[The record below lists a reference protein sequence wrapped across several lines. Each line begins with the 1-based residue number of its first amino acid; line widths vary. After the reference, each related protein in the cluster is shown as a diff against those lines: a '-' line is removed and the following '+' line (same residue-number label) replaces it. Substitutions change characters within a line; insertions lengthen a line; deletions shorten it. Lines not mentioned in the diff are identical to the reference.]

1 MGLSA
6 TRRACSLPRHPSE
19 FGLHGGSSGSGSA
32 SILRFS
38 CYCVYFAA
46 PRLRFVP
53 RRCLEALIASGMVRI
68 AANGDIVQDNEPRQP
83 PVAAR
88 SAASARQAPSPG
100 PSSSNAFDLS
110 AAPIAMAEP
119 RADDMLGLPDF
130 LVFQARIKPV
140 HLIAVAAATW
150 YLGWKGALAGLGVLY
165 ISSRGQVQ
173 SRDQPAPAHTQMG
186 SNFATA
192 SAQASKAQ
200 AGTPAA
206 RQLAAEAASKRFCG
220 QAHKL
225 SS

>member
-1 MGLSA
+1 MS
-6 TRRACSLPRHPSE
+6 
-19 FGLHGGSSGSGSA
+19 
-32 SILRFS
+32 
-38 CYCVYFAA
+38 
-46 PRLRFVP
+46 

-83 PVAAR
+83 PEAAR
-88 SAASARQAPSPG
+88 SAASARQASSPG
-100 PSSSNAFDLS
+100 PSSNAFDFS

-119 RADDMLGLPDF
+119 RADDMLGLPDL

-140 HLIAVAAATW
+140 HLIAVVAATW
-150 YLGWKGALAGLGVLY
+150 YLGWKGALAGLGALY
-165 ISSRGQVQ
+165 IYTASKREESSRGQVQ
-173 SRDQPAPAHTQMG
+173 SRDQPAPAHTRVG
-186 SNFATA
+186 SNFGG
-192 SAQASKAQ
+192 AQASKVQ